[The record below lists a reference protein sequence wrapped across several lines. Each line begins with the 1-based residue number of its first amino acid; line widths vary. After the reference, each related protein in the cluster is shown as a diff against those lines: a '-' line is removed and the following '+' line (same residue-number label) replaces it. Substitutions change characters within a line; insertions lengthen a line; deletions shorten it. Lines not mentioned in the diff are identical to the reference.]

1 MDWHLLFK
9 DGNVILDVGAGVDIM
24 TYLMLS
30 IANRTLSVGYRQCF
44 WETGSALAL
53 KSNIGSYPAYH

>member
-9 DGNVILDVGAGVDIM
+9 DGNVILDVGAGVDII
-24 TYLMLS
+24 TYLTPS

-53 KSNIGSYPAYH
+53 IGSYPAYH